1 MKHNKQNITA
11 MVTGMVIGA
20 ALVNEA
26 AAGIVAEPTWQKIYV
41 DGQQVSM
48 TAYNIA
54 GNNFVRLRDIGQQV
68 GFNVYWSDGVQI
80 DTDAPYTGFAPVQ
93 EVSSQPTDMEIREEM
108 IRCINEVRKKH
119 GVPELT
125 VNQSLMDA
133 AQKCSARLYTQHNNR
148 AECETVAAS
157 GYPHGFGSNLTVFTV
172 TDLGRIPEKAVANW
186 ENSPGHLATMIDPN
200 CDTVGV
206 GVTIDNGRAF
216 CYLFVGNPAA
226 HNPYA

>member
-1 MKHNKQNITA
+1 MKHDKRNITA

-20 ALVNEA
+20 ALVSEA

-80 DTDAPYTGFAPVQ
+80 DTDAPYTGVAPVQ
-93 EVSSQPTDMEIREEM
+93 EVNSQPTDMEIREEM

-157 GYPHGFGSNLTVFTV
+157 GYPHGFGSNLTVFTAAAPE
-172 TDLGRIPEKAVANW
+172 RISEKAVANW

>member
-1 MKHNKQNITA
+1 MKHDKKAITA
-11 MVTGMVIGA
+11 MVTGMAIGA
-20 ALVNEA
+20 ALVSEA

-54 GNNFVRLRDIGQQV
+54 GHNFVRLRDIGQQV
-68 GFNVYWSDGVQI
+68 GFNVYWENGVQI
-80 DTDAPYTGFAPVQ
+80 DTDAPYTGVAPVQ
-93 EVSSQPTDMEIREEM
+93 EVNSQSTDMEIREKM
-108 IRCINEVRKKH
+108 IRCINEVRRKY

-125 VNQSLMDA
+125 VNQALMGA
-133 AQKCSARLYTQHNNR
+133 AQECSSCLYTKHNNR
-148 AECETVAAS
+148 VECETVAAS

-172 TDLGRIPEKAVANW
+172 TDLERISEKAVANW

-200 CDTVGV
+200 CDAVGV
-206 GVTIDNGRAF
+206 GVTVDNGRAF
-216 CYLFVGNPAA
+216 CYMFVGNPTA

>member
-1 MKHNKQNITA
+1 MKHDKKNITT
-11 MVTGMVIGA
+11 MVTGIAIGA
-20 ALVNEA
+20 VLVSEA
-26 AAGIVAEPTWQKIYV
+26 AAEIVAEPTWQKIYV

-54 GNNFVRLRDIGQQV
+54 GHNYVRLRDIGQQV
-68 GFNVYWSDGVQI
+68 GFNVYWEDGVQI
-80 DTDAPYTGFAPVQ
+80 ETDAPYTGVAPVQ
-93 EVSSQPTDMEIREEM
+93 GISSQPTVMEIREEM
-108 IRCINEVRKKH
+108 IRCINEVRRKY

-125 VNQSLMDA
+125 VNQTLMDA
-133 AQKCSARLYTQHNNR
+133 AQECSAQMFTSHHNQ

-172 TDLGRIPEKAVANW
+172 TNPEKIPEKAVANW

-200 CDTVGV
+200 CDAVGV
-206 GVTIDNGRAF
+206 GVTISNGKAF
-216 CYLFVGNPAA
+216 CYMFVGNPTT

>member
-1 MKHNKQNITA
+1 MGKQKTA
-11 MVTGMVIGA
+11 LTLLAGMAIGA
-20 ALVNEA
+20 ALVSEA

-41 DGQQVSM
+41 DGRQVSM

-80 DTDAPYTGFAPVQ
+80 DTDAPYTGVAPAQ
-93 EVSSQPTDMEIREEM
+93 EMSSQPTDMEIREEM
-108 IRCINEVRKKH
+108 IRRINEVRKKH
-119 GVPELT
+119 GVPELA
-125 VNQSLMDA
+125 VDQSLMDA
-133 AQKCSARLYTQHNNR
+133 AQEYSSYLYTHHNNR
-148 AECETVAAS
+148 AECETVATS

-172 TDLGRIPEKAVANW
+172 TDLERISEKAVANW

-200 CDTVGV
+200 CDAIGV

-216 CYLFVGNPAA
+216 CYMFVGNPTTC
-226 HNPYA
+226 NPYA

>member
-1 MKHNKQNITA
+1 MKHDKRTITA

-20 ALVNEA
+20 ALVSEA
-26 AAGIVAEPTWQKIYV
+26 AAGIVAEPTWQNIYV

-54 GNNFVRLRDIGQQV
+54 GNNYVRLRDIGQQV

-80 DTDAPYTGFAPVQ
+80 DTGAPYTGVAPVQ
-93 EVSSQPTDMEIREEM
+93 EVNSQPTDMEIREEM
-108 IRCINEVRKKH
+108 IRCINEVRRKH
-119 GVPELT
+119 GAPELT
-125 VNQSLMDA
+125 VNQALMDA
-133 AQKCSARLYTQHNNR
+133 AQECSSYLYTKHNNR

-172 TDLGRIPEKAVANW
+172 TDPERISEKAVANW
-186 ENSPGHLATMIDPN
+186 ENSLGHLATMIDPN
-200 CDTVGV
+200 CNAVGV
-206 GVTIDNGRAF
+206 GVTIANGKAF
-216 CYLFVGNPAA
+216 CYMFAGNPTA

>member
-1 MKHNKQNITA
+1 MKHNKRNITT

-20 ALVNEA
+20 ALVSEA

-54 GNNFVRLRDIGQQV
+54 GNNYVRLRDIGQQV
-68 GFNVYWSDGVQI
+68 GFNVYWEDGVQI
-80 DTDAPYTGFAPVQ
+80 ETDAPYTGVAPVQ
-93 EVSSQPTDMEIREEM
+93 GTGTQPTDMEIREEM
-108 IRCINEVRKKH
+108 IRCINEVRRKY

-125 VNQSLMDA
+125 VNQTLIDA
-133 AQKCSARLYTQHNNR
+133 AQECSSYLYTHHNNR
-148 AECETVAAS
+148 VECEAVLKA

-172 TDLGRIPEKAVANW
+172 TAPEGIPEKAVANW

-200 CDTVGV
+200 CDAIGV
-206 GVTIDNGRAF
+206 GVTVDNGRAF
-216 CYLFVGNPAA
+216 CCMFVGNPTAN
-226 HNPYA
+226 NPYA

>member
-1 MKHNKQNITA
+1 MKYDKRNITA

-20 ALVNEA
+20 ALVSEA

-41 DGQQVSM
+41 DGRQVSM

-54 GNNFVRLRDIGQQV
+54 GSNFVRLRDIGQQV

-80 DTDAPYTGFAPVQ
+80 DTDAPYTGVAPVQ
-93 EVSSQPTDMEIREEM
+93 EASSQPTDMEIRKEM
-108 IRCINEVRKKH
+108 IQRINEVRRKY
-119 GVPELT
+119 GVQELT

-133 AQKCSARLYTQHNNR
+133 AQECSAYLYTKHNNR
-148 AECETVAAS
+148 VECETVAAS
-157 GYPHGFGSNLTVFTV
+157 GYPHGFGSNLTGFIVMNPEK
-172 TDLGRIPEKAVANW
+172 IPQKAVANW
-186 ENSPGHLATMIDPN
+186 ENSLGHLATMIDPN

-206 GVTIDNGRAF
+206 GVTIDHGRAF
-216 CYLFVGNPAA
+216 CYMFVGNPAA